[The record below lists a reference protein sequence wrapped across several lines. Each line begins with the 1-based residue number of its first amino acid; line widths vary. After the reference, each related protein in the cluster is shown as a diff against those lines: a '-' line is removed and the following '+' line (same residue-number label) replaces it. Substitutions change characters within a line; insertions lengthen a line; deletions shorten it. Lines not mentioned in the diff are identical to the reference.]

1 MCHAGDQHP
10 KKQYMVFSVGKQNQ
24 SKNKAIVR
32 IQTQKHFLDIQD
44 WTKKIV
50 QAGFILSFAPIS
62 DTAAAACF
70 FKHIIIT
77 KQYGF
82 SQRERIPL
90 ESETIRVPVG

>member
-1 MCHAGDQHP
+1 MSCWGPASKNTIYGL
-10 KKQYMVFSVGKQNQ
+10 FSREA
-24 SKNKAIVR
+24 KNKAVVG
-32 IQTQKHFLDIQD
+32 IQTQKHFVNIQ
-44 WTKKIV
+44 KIV
-50 QAGFILSFAPIS
+50 QAGFILSFGPIS
-62 DTAAAACF
+62 NTAAAACF

>member
-1 MCHAGDQHP
+1 MPCCGPASKNTKYGL
-10 KKQYMVFSVGKQNQ
+10 FSRETNQ
-24 SKNKAIVR
+24 SKNKAIIR
-32 IQTQKHFLDIQD
+32 IQTQKHFVDKQN
-44 WTKKIV
+44 WTKKIA
-50 QAGFILSFAPIS
+50 QASFILSFAPIS
-62 DTAAAACF
+62 NIAAAACF